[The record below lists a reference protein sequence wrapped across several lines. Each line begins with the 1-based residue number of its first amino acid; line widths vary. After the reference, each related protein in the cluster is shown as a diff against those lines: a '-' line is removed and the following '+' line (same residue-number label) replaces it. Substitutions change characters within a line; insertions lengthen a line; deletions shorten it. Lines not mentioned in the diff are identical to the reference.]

1 MERNLFG
8 FIWRY
13 SKRQQIVILAL
24 TVCSFPILYMTLEL
38 PKWIVND
45 AISGTDFPKMFWG
58 FELGQI
64 PYLIALCACFL
75 FLVVANNG
83 VKYTLNIYKGIAGE
97 RMLRRL
103 RFMLYNSILRFRL
116 PRFRRVSGGELIPMI
131 TAEVEDV
138 GVFIG
143 EAIATP
149 AFQGGTLLVYTVFI
163 FAQDPFLGAAA
174 ISLYPIQGYI
184 IPKLQKRVI
193 QLSRE
198 RIINIRAI
206 SERINETVSAAAD
219 IHANDTSRWHMA
231 DLSDRLFLNYR
242 IRLAIFRRKYMIK
255 FINNFMNQLPP
266 FFFYSVGGYLV
277 IQGNLSFGALVAVL
291 AAYKDLASPWKE
303 LLDWYQTLAGVKVKY
318 ETVVE
323 NFDVDDAMPPERIKG
338 EPDGPIELT
347 SLDLALNS
355 VSASGGGSG
364 QEIIDVT
371 LEVEYGNHLAVYGA
385 DGSGRTELV
394 MSLCGLLSPMAGRST
409 IGGRRFDDLPHQTI
423 ARHISYVGSD
433 PYLFNETIRSN
444 IVYGLRTDPIEED
457 GDHLADLR
465 QVEASLT
472 GNSLHDIS
480 ATWEDLSR
488 AGVDAQ
494 DEFDDML
501 IELVQLVGLEA
512 DLYRLGLASYSFEN
526 RDPGFDEKILKARAD
541 VVRRVQEDKSWKG
554 LVALWDRDGFNHSAT
569 IGENVLYGVPKTVG
583 TPVWSAAS
591 DPAVMNALV
600 KAGIADRLVGMGAD
614 VAATMIELFSDTGAD
629 ASLIGDYS
637 FLSAEEIPQFT
648 ERLRRH
654 KAGEDL
660 SKADR
665 ASFVGLAF
673 RIIPGRHRIVTLT
686 EQDEQQMVEARGVIH
701 ETLKDDPNYALF
713 DANTVIAPLSI
724 EENILFGKPRVD
736 RRGASDKID
745 ALLRDTT
752 RALGLREPIARAG
765 LNFNVGIAGGRLSSG
780 QRRRVGLIRA
790 LVKKPEILILDSVVD
805 GDRQLLSRVLGA
817 VQSSTVVVGTTDPKV
832 AEAME
837 SVAVMRDGRLVAR
850 GRWDS
855 VKNIAVYGEDDEAR
869 EKEAS

>member
-1 MERNLFG
+1 MERDLFG

-38 PKWIVND
+38 PKWIVNE
-45 AISGTDFPKMFWG
+45 AISGTDFPKDILG
-58 FELGQI
+58 VELNQI
-64 PYLIALCACFL
+64 QYLVALCTGFL
-75 FLVVANNG
+75 ALVVANNG
-83 VKYTLNIYKGIAGE
+83 VKYVLNIYKGVAGE

-103 RFMLYNSILRFRL
+103 RYMLYNSILRFRL

-149 AFQGGTLLVYTVFI
+149 AFQGGTLLVYIVFI

-174 ISLYPIQGYI
+174 VSLYPLQAYI
-184 IPKLQKRVI
+184 IPKLQKKVI
-193 QLSRE
+193 RLSRE
-198 RIINIRAI
+198 RIINIRSI

-219 IHANDTSRWHMA
+219 IHANDTSRYHMA

-242 IRLAIFRRKYMIK
+242 IRLAIFRRKFMIK
-255 FINNFMNQLPP
+255 FLNNFMNQLPP

-277 IQGNLSFGALVAVL
+277 IRGNLSFGALVAVL

-323 NFDVDDAMPPERIKG
+323 NFDVDDAMPPERIAG
-338 EPDGPIELT
+338 EANGEIELPNACV
-347 SLDLALNS
+347 ALHS
-355 VSASGGGSG
+355 VTASGGGSG
-364 QEIIDVT
+364 QEVLDVT
-371 LEVEYGNHLAVYGA
+371 LEINEGERLAIYGA

-394 MSLCGLLSPMAGRST
+394 MTAAGLLSPVAGRST
-409 IGGRRFDDLPHQTI
+409 IGGRRFDELPHQSI
-423 ARHISYVGSD
+423 ARRISYVGSD
-433 PYLFNETIRSN
+433 PYLFNETIRAN
-444 IVYGLRTDPIEED
+444 IVYGLKTDPVDED
-457 GDHLADLR
+457 SDHLSDLR
-465 QVEASLT
+465 HVEASLT
-472 GNSLHDIS
+472 GNSLHDVT
-480 ATWEDLSR
+480 ATWEDHTR
-488 AGVDAQ
+488 AGVDAA
-494 DEFDDML
+494 EKLDDML
-501 IELVQLVGLEA
+501 IDLVQLVGLEG
-512 DLYRLGLASYSFEN
+512 DLYRLGLASYSFEH
-526 RDPGFDEKILKARAD
+526 RDPDFDEKILKARAD
-541 VVRRVQEDKSWKG
+541 VVRQVHEDKSWKG
-554 LVALWDRDGFNHSAT
+554 LVALWENERFNHSAT
-569 IGENVLYGVPKTVG
+569 IGENVLYGVPSTVG

-591 DPAVMNALV
+591 DPAVMGALV
-600 KAGIADRLVGMGAD
+600 TAGVADRLVAMGAE
-614 VAATMIELFSDTGAD
+614 VAETMIELFSDTGAD

-637 FLSAEEIPQFT
+637 FLSTEEIPQFAD
-648 ERLRRH
+648 RLRQH
-654 KAGEDL
+654 KSGADL

-665 ASFVGLAF
+665 AAFVGLAF
-673 RIIPGRHRIVTLT
+673 RLIPGRHRIVTLS
-686 EQDEQQMVEARGVIH
+686 EKDEAELVAARRVVH
-701 ETLKDDPNYALF
+701 DALKDDPSYALF
-713 DANTVIAPLSI
+713 EADRVIAPLSI

-765 LNFNVGIAGGRLSSG
+765 LNFNVGIAGGRLSAG

-790 LVKKPEILILDSVVD
+790 LVKQPQVLVIDGIFD
-805 GDRQLLSRVLGA
+805 GDRQLLARVMETCK
-817 VQSSTVVVGTTDPKV
+817 SSTMVVGTTDPKV

-850 GRWDS
+850 GGWDS